1 MQPILDSLM
10 ISEGVDFIK
19 ILTSTYL
26 DRQASANNVD
36 AGQKSE
42 RGVWSWSTLFAT
54 YQTISYTFTGSKMVL
69 YVFVCLYMYVLVIFF
84 WFFFFLIRI

>member
-19 ILTSTYL
+19 ILTSTHL

-54 YQTISYTFTGSKMVL
+54 
-69 YVFVCLYMYVLVIFF
+69 
-84 WFFFFLIRI
+84 